1 MVSFKIFSGRTEAR
15 KNGQTA
21 STAGK
26 VHGKNG
32 QTASAAG
39 KVHGKSGQTASAA
52 GKVQGKRWLVALAL
66 AGAFILMPATSFAAA
81 MPGET
86 ANEIGSAMLGE
97 MTSEIAA
104 AMPGETANEIGSA
117 LPGEMPDEIAATV
130 PAAATAAEQGDDS
143 GSWLSVQVNKPLN
156 RAYVMARFEHRSFHQ
171 FSDSEVWFGMA
182 GAGYKFTNWLKG
194 DLSYEYWHIYPEAV
208 NHKIVLCATE
218 TLAQGPLSVAVREKL
233 EYAIN
238 PAGSNN
244 CTLRTRLRVQY
255 SAPSSTVR
263 PYVMSEIFTWSNWK
277 RALYYVGADV
287 VVSKHSAFD
296 LFYLYHVPNG
306 APSEHVIG
314 VGYVLNL

>member
-1 MVSFKIFSGRTEAR
+1 MVSFIKFIQVQEGERVNSSGRTAVRMIGQTANTTGKEQR
-15 KNGQTA
+15 GIGQTA
-21 STAGK
+21 STAG
-26 VHGKNG
+26 NM
-32 QTASAAG
+32 
-39 KVHGKSGQTASAA
+39 
-52 GKVQGKRWLVALAL
+52 QGKMWLVALAL
-66 AGAFILMPATSFAAA
+66 AGASILMPATSFAAA
-81 MPGET
+81 MPGE
-86 ANEIGSAMLGE
+86 MPD
-97 MTSEIAA
+97 EIAA
-104 AMPGETANEIGSA
+104 AM
-117 LPGEMPDEIAATV
+117 PGEMPDEIAAAV

-143 GSWLSVQVNKPLN
+143 GSWLSVQVNKPFN
-156 RAYVMARFEHRSFHQ
+156 RAYAMARFEHRSFHQ

-238 PAGSNN
+238 PVRSNN

-255 SAPSSTVR
+255 SVPSSAVR
-263 PYVMSEIFTWSNWK
+263 PYVMSEIFTWNNWK

-287 VVSKHSAFD
+287 VVSKHGAFD

-306 APSEHVIG
+306 DPSEHVIG